1 MRKYNSP
8 LANLIINYDNYFY
21 MKIIDPRIRDIVIER
36 INLKNI
42 YIYYV
47 DKKLYDF
54 IFLFNKSNKFYRLL
68 IRNHKNTS
76 NFLLVNDF
84 FDLKVREYFNFDEFE
99 YIFRDDYIIP
109 QYDIEIIDI
118 LKKIDI

>member
-1 MRKYNSP
+1 MRKLNSS
-8 LANLIINYDNYFY
+8 LANLITNYENYLY
-21 MKIIDPRIRDIVIER
+21 MKIIDPRIPEIIIER

-47 DKKLYDF
+47 DRKLYDF
-54 IFLFNKSNKFYRLL
+54 IFLFNKSNKFYRLM
-68 IRNHKNTS
+68 IRNCKNS
-76 NFLLVNDF
+76 SKFLLVNDF
-84 FDLKVREYFNFDEFE
+84 FDLKVREYFNFDDFE

-109 QYDIEIIDI
+109 QYDMEIIDI

>member
-1 MRKYNSP
+1 MRKQNSA
-8 LANLIINYDNYFY
+8 LVNLIINYENYFY
-21 MKIIDPRIRDIVIER
+21 IKIIDPRIPEINIER

-42 YIYYV
+42 YIYYF
-47 DKKLYDF
+47 DRKLYDF
-54 IFLFNKSNKFYRLL
+54 IFLFNKSNKFYRLM
-68 IRNHKNTS
+68 IRKNKNTS

-84 FDLKVREYFNFDEFE
+84 FDLKVREYFNFEEFE

-109 QYDIEIIDI
+109 QFDMEIIDI